1 MIPRHH
7 VPPDTAGTKLFQ
19 TITCLWNIDD
29 FKPSRAPATRALG
42 ARRDTT
48 VQTAFGTRRDEP
60 PHASFCTMSTTA
72 GAYGTG
78 QMPLAGTILCFT
90 SVAPEQRTELSVI
103 GAQMGAQIKLDLTSD
118 VTHLIVGNAN
128 SAKYRYVAKAREDV
142 KVLFP
147 PWIHAV
153 QKVWMTGEDV
163 NTLEVEEQWRLPTFY
178 GLKICLTGFDNPEQ
192 RKYIQETAMKNGAEY
207 HGDLTKAVTHLV
219 AASPSGSKYEHAVN
233 WRMKIVTWEWFEQSC
248 ERGMA
253 LDEAYY
259 HPTMAVEE
267 RGVGAW
273 DRRTS
278 TSPMLGKRMRAAEQ
292 IEPITNPSRRKLRRA
307 ASTRLSG
314 QAEALWAGITSGGL
328 EKKPDDGDDW
338 TEASIAHPDPRPEID
353 HCTVPVVESR
363 DCMQPRKDPAS
374 RPRGPFSDD
383 HDGIFAGRVV
393 HLRGFDKNKTN
404 ILREH
409 LDSNGAVVVC
419 DAAELEQ
426 FAADDLG
433 EGFVLVPHDVQPNLT
448 SLPDAAGAMSVVT
461 NWWVERCLHG
471 KCLVDPTDFVL
482 CKPFDKLNVSRLAG
496 LTINS
501 TGFTGIELLHVT
513 KAVAMFGGTY
523 DEILS
528 PKVSVLVCRN
538 DKPNRDK
545 LKYAANKCIPAVHAD
560 WLWACITS
568 FEAQPYDA
576 YPVKAVPLQQPQPR
590 RKPNDSSNKVVPTA
604 PLSKEDSIKLQ
615 QKKARITRPLER
627 NNSRRPGILELSVSG
642 PSTPS
647 TTGSSTNPNTTNTQ
661 SKQSSLQ
668 FEQDAQFTGS
678 YDGTASLPLQDVDVN
693 SPRKRS
699 TSSTDSTGFSKPA
712 DPPAKPAPAQRNTRP
727 FRQPSPDSV
736 IPPDTESPTEAPAEG
751 PIPPPPEKDY
761 SDIMSKLLANRKMS
775 APVEKEE
782 EKGRR
787 RRRPLGRAQSGRST
801 TSTADDPLSRPSS
814 AKVVEEE
821 EMGEEDG
828 HLLEA
833 FKPPEPSQML
843 GWDSPG
849 AQRARERMI
858 RAIGGNL
865 ATESPAIQ
873 ETGVVKDA
881 LSDTSLSMVRASRK
895 RR

>member
-1 MIPRHH
+1 
-7 VPPDTAGTKLFQ
+7 
-19 TITCLWNIDD
+19 
-29 FKPSRAPATRALG
+29 
-42 ARRDTT
+42 
-48 VQTAFGTRRDEP
+48 
-60 PHASFCTMSTTA
+60 MSTIA
-72 GAYGTG
+72 GAYGTS
-78 QMPLAGTILCFT
+78 QMPLAGAILCFT

-103 GAQMGAQIKLDLTSD
+103 GAQMGAQVKLDLTSD
-118 VTHLIVGNAN
+118 VTHLIVGSTN

-147 PWIHAV
+147 EWIHAV
-153 QKVWMTGEDV
+153 QKVWMAGEDV
-163 NTLEVEEQWRLPTFY
+163 NTAELEEQWTLPTFY

-192 RKYIQETAMKNGAEY
+192 RKYIQETVTTNGAEY

-233 WRMKIVTWEWFEQSC
+233 WRMKIVTWEWFEQSRQ
-248 ERGMA
+248 RGMA

-259 HPTMAVEE
+259 HPTMPVEE
-267 RGVGAW
+267 RGLGAW
-273 DRRTS
+273 DRRRS
-278 TSPMLGKRMRAAEQ
+278 TSPMLGKRMRTAEQ
-292 IEPITNPSRRKLRRA
+292 IEPLLNPSRRKLRRA

-314 QAEALWAGITSGGL
+314 QTEALWAGITAGGL

-338 TEASIAHPDPRPEID
+338 TENSIAQPDPQPEIE
-353 HCTVPVVESR
+353 HRTMPVVESHS
-363 DCMQPRKDPAS
+363 MQPRKDPAS

-393 HLRGFDKNKTN
+393 YLRGFDKNKTN

-419 DAAELEQ
+419 DAAELEKI
-426 FAADDLG
+426 AADDLG
-433 EGFVLVPHDVQPNLT
+433 EGFVLVPHDAQPDLT
-448 SLPDAAGAMSVVT
+448 SLPDAAGAMSIVT

-471 KCLVDPTDFVL
+471 KCLVDPTDFIL
-482 CKPFDKLNVSRLAG
+482 CKPFDKLNTSRLAG

-538 DKPNRDK
+538 DKPNSDK
-545 LKYAANKCIPAVHAD
+545 VKYAADKRIPVVHAD

-568 FEAQPYDA
+568 VEVQPYDA
-576 YPVKAVPLQQPQPR
+576 YSLKAVPSQPPQPS
-590 RKPNDSSNKVVPTA
+590 RKPNDSSNKAVPTA

-615 QKKARITRPLER
+615 QKKAQKSRLALDTRG
-627 NNSRRPGILELSVSG
+627 NSRRPGALELSASG
-642 PSTPS
+642 PPTPS
-647 TTGSSTNPNTTNTQ
+647 TTGSSTNPKATNTQ
-661 SKQSSLQ
+661 SKHSSLS
-668 FEQDAQFTGS
+668 FEQDAQFPGS

-693 SPRKRS
+693 SPRKPS
-699 TSSTDSTGFSKPA
+699 TSSTDSTAFPKPA
-712 DPPAKPAPAQRNTRP
+712 DPPAKPAPVQRNTRP
-727 FRQPSPDSV
+727 VRQPSPDSV
-736 IPPDTESPTEAPAEG
+736 IPPDSEPPVEAVTEAPVA
-751 PIPPPPEKDY
+751 PPPEKDY
-761 SDIMSKLLANRKMS
+761 SDIMSKLLASRKMS

-782 EKGRR
+782 DRGRR
-787 RRRPLGRAQSGRST
+787 KRRPLGRAQSGRSN
-801 TSTADDPLSRPSS
+801 TSNADDLFSRQSS
-814 AKVVEEE
+814 DSKVVEEE

-828 HLLEA
+828 HVLEA

-849 AQRARERMI
+849 AQRAREKMI

-865 ATESPAIQ
+865 ATEFPVIE
-873 ETGVVKDA
+873 ETRVVKDA
-881 LSDTSLSMVRASRK
+881 VSDTSLSMGRASRK

>member
-1 MIPRHH
+1 MS
-7 VPPDTAGTKLFQ
+7 
-19 TITCLWNIDD
+19 TIT
-29 FKPSRAPATRALG
+29 
-42 ARRDTT
+42 
-48 VQTAFGTRRDEP
+48 
-60 PHASFCTMSTTA
+60 
-72 GAYGTG
+72 GAYGTS
-78 QMPLAGTILCFT
+78 QMPLAGAILCFT

-103 GAQMGAQIKLDLTSD
+103 GAQMGAQVKLDLTSD
-118 VTHLIVGNAN
+118 VTHLVVGNTN

-147 PWIHAV
+147 EWIHAV

-163 NTLEVEEQWRLPTFY
+163 NVLEVEEQWRLPPFY
-178 GLKICLTGFDNPEQ
+178 GLRICLTGFDNPEQ
-192 RKYIQETAMKNGAEY
+192 RKYIQETVTKNGAEY

-219 AASPSGSKYEHAVN
+219 AAHPSGSKYEHAVN

-259 HPTMAVEE
+259 HPTMAVDE

-273 DRRTS
+273 DRRRS

-292 IEPITNPSRRKLRRA
+292 VEPILNPSRRKLRRA

-314 QAEALWAGITSGGL
+314 QTEALWAGITSGGL

-338 TEASIAHPDPRPEID
+338 TEDSIAQPDRQPEIE
-353 HCTVPVVESR
+353 HRTTPVVESR
-363 DCMQPRKDPAS
+363 DGMQPRKDPAS

-383 HDGIFAGRVV
+383 HDGIFSGRVV
-393 HLRGFDKNKTN
+393 FLRGFDKNKTN

-419 DAAELEQ
+419 DAAELEK

-433 EGFVLVPHDVQPNLT
+433 EGFVLVPHDVQPDLT
-448 SLPDAAGAMSVVT
+448 SLPDAAGAMSMVT

-482 CKPFDKLNVSRLAG
+482 WLAG

-545 LKYAANKCIPAVHAD
+545 LKYAADKHIPVVHAD
-560 WLWACITS
+560 WLWSCITS
-568 FEAQPYDA
+568 FEAQPFDA
-576 YPVKAVPLQQPQPR
+576 YLLKAVPSQSPQLR

-615 QKKARITRPLER
+615 QKKAQKGRLGFDTRS
-627 NNSRRPGILELSVSG
+627 NSRRPGALELSASG
-642 PSTPS
+642 PPTPS
-647 TTGSSTNPNTTNTQ
+647 TEGSSTNPNTTNSQ
-661 SKQSSLQ
+661 SKPSSLA
-668 FEQDAQFTGS
+668 FEQAAQFSES

-699 TSSTDSTGFSKPA
+699 TSSTDSATFSKPA
-712 DPPAKPAPAQRNTRP
+712 DPSGKPAPAQRNTKLV
-727 FRQPSPDSV
+727 RQPSPDSV
-736 IPPDTESPTEAPAEG
+736 IPPDTERPAEAEAPIA
-751 PIPPPPEKDY
+751 PPPEKDY

-775 APVEKEE
+775 VPLEKEE

-787 RRRPLGRAQSGRST
+787 RRRPLGRAQSGRSN

-814 AKVVEEE
+814 ARVVEEE

-828 HLLEA
+828 HVLEA

-849 AQRARERMI
+849 AQRAREKMI

-873 ETGVVKDA
+873 ETRAVKDA
-881 LSDTSLSMVRASRK
+881 VTDTSLSMGRASRK